1 LKTLIKW
8 LLTFSVIIVV
18 TILLFSAYANFF
30 LSYSLERLEIAM
42 DATSKGFDAVTPVSR
57 NVYRDV
63 LKDMAVEEATKE
75 NLDFKNVAL
84 LEMASN
90 SLKDATEDAGYK
102 RARYYLNQVLQSK
115 LESRPLPLRI
125 LDRIYM
131 NFQRTSQQT
140 FSFLDYVKQR
150 FLKSRP
156 QQDKTIE
163 YSSILLLNQ
172 ADEKLKDLKIDE
184 AAELY
189 RKYLDRYPT
198 QPERGFVSI
207 TLSDIYIKQNKLAE
221 AKQLLGYVQQSFSGR
236 EEANIAG
243 NMYKKI
249 QAMEKNQQLI
259 NQLQNVIPAAQNSAD
274 SQSAQLKL
282 ALAHL
287 SAYQTD
293 KAIEILTPLL
303 ESPQSD
309 IRQKAKFY
317 LGWIYKLGSQYDKS
331 TALLSDLLNDTG
343 VNEQM
348 RLGLQTQL
356 ADIYYQ
362 QGDVEKSADEYKNVS
377 DALQK
382 GAALPGQQ
390 KTEAGKEV
398 WVALAELERAK
409 IYRYNFDNAGEIEQ
423 LGRRLD
429 ELGLQ
434 YSEAGGDL
442 KQTLES
448 IPDTGLREK
457 AFYELENGRVQVAL
471 DLFEKDAVR
480 HPRDAWT
487 HGGLGIVYV
496 LLGDLEKGVE
506 FAKQSYELDRD
517 YYTAAVMGYLSAL
530 MGKYDDA
537 ELYYQEALG
546 MKADYLPAKF
556 NLASVYLKI
565 GKFQQAIG
573 LLGRLEQD
581 LDENQKLI
589 RAKILNNMGYAYW
602 QLGDREKAQEK
613 FKQSLEEMPNFSVAK
628 NNLSQIAAGETP
640 QMVTLRE

>member
-1 LKTLIKW
+1 M
-8 LLTFSVIIVV
+8 
-18 TILLFSAYANFF
+18 FSAYANFF

-42 DATSKGFDAVTPVSR
+42 DATSKGFETITPVSR

-75 NLDFKNVAL
+75 NIDFKNVAL
-84 LEMASN
+84 LELASN
-90 SLKDATEDAGYK
+90 SLNDATEDASYK

-115 LESRPLPLRI
+115 LEARPLPLRI

-140 FSFLDYVKQR
+140 LSFFDYVKQR
-150 FLKSRP
+150 FMKTRP
-156 QQDKTIE
+156 QQDKSVE

-172 ADEKLKDLKIDE
+172 ADEKLKNGQLDE
-184 AAELY
+184 ASELY
-189 RKYLDRYPT
+189 RKFLDRYPT

-207 TLSDIYIKQNKLAE
+207 TLSDLYLKQNKLAE
-221 AKQLLGYVQQSFSGR
+221 AKQLLGYVQQGFAGR

-249 QAMEKNQQLI
+249 LVMEKNQQLI
-259 NQLQNVIPAAQNSAD
+259 NQLQNVIPASQNNTE

-287 SAYQTD
+287 SAYQMD
-293 KAIEILTPLL
+293 KAINILTPLL
-303 ESPQSD
+303 DSPQSD

-317 LGWIYKLGSQYDKS
+317 LGWIYKLGAQYDKS
-331 TALLSDLLNDTG
+331 TTLLTDLLNDAN
-343 VNEQM
+343 VDDQM
-348 RLGLQTQL
+348 KLGSQTQL

-362 QGDVEKSADEYKNVS
+362 QGDVEKSVEGYKNIATES
-377 DALQK
+377 K
-382 GAALPGQQ
+382 GGAAVSGQQ
-390 KTEAGKEV
+390 RMDVGNEV

-409 IYRYNFDNAGEIEQ
+409 IYRYNIDSTGEVEK
-423 LGRRLD
+423 LSRRLD
-429 ELGLQ
+429 ELDLL
-434 YSEAGGDL
+434 YSEKGSL
-442 KQTLES
+442 KETLES
-448 IPDTGLREK
+448 VSDTDLREK

-471 DLFEKDAVR
+471 DLFEKDVVR

-496 LLGDLEKGVE
+496 LLGDFEKGIE
-506 FAKQSYELDRD
+506 FARQSYELERD

-530 MGKYDDA
+530 MGKYEDA
-537 ELYYQEALG
+537 ERYYREALG
-546 MKADYLPAKF
+546 MKDDYLPAKF
-556 NLASVYLKI
+556 NLASVYLKT
-565 GKFQQAIG
+565 GKYQQAIG
-573 LLGRLEQD
+573 LLGRLEQE
-581 LDENQKLI
+581 LDDNQKLI

-602 QLGDREKAQEK
+602 QLGDRNKAQEK
-613 FKQSLEEMPNFSVAK
+613 IKQALDAMPSFSVAK